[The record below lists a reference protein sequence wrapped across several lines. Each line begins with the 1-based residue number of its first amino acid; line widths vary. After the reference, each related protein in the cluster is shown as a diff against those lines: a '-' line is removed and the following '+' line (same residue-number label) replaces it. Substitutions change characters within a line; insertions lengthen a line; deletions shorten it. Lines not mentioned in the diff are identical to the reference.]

1 MKKFLVLTY
10 GYEEPTPA
18 VMEAW
23 NGWFA
28 SVGGRFLDSGSPL
41 AMGLEIARGG
51 ARSELTPASGSPLTG
66 YCIVSAESMAD
77 AEKLLESL
85 PIIDSVRVYEAMSM

>member
-1 MKKFLVLTY
+1 
-10 GYEEPTPA
+10 
-18 VMEAW
+18 
-23 NGWFA
+23 
-28 SVGGRFLDSGSPL
+28 
-41 AMGLEIARGG
+41 MGLEIAKGG